1 MEIKIDLH
9 RNNTVSLS
17 KQIYQSIADRISSG
31 LLAKGA
37 RLPSVRSLSKTLN
50 VSMVTV
56 SKAYAMLADDHIIST
71 IQGKGTYVQ
80 SDKLTNRK
88 DHDTDLT
95 SFNWQLYIP
104 DHLPRAQFWWQN
116 ISLAATSQLWLSA
129 SSVHPSLLPE
139 HLISKHISSF
149 ILKTPGILSEYGP
162 VQGDLEF
169 RSAVADYL
177 ISNGISISKNEIIIT
192 NGSQQAINLVAR
204 TFIGA
209 GDIVVMEAPT
219 YTAAIDVFRWQ
230 GATILSVPVDKDG
243 MRIDLLLRLCNTYSP
258 KLIYTIPTY
267 HNPTGTVMSMQRR
280 KELIEIAKEFNCL
293 IVEDDPW
300 REISFEKN
308 PLPPLKSMDTD
319 GHIIYIKG
327 FSKFLSPGCRI
338 GTLAA
343 SGTIL
348 NRLIAAKS
356 NSDLGSPLLTQKA
369 LLPFVQWDFMKKHL
383 KNMNH
388 ILYNRRNLI
397 LKLLKKYMPA
407 TVEWNSPMG
416 GPNIWLTLPSWLS
429 AESLVFEAQND
440 NIAFLTGSTCYSSE
454 PEFNHIRLSF
464 SSLDQEQLENGIIT
478 LSKIVSSFIDKKN
491 AEEYPIV

>member
-1 MEIKIDLH
+1 MDLQIDLN
-9 RNNTVSLS
+9 RNTNISLS

-31 LLAKGA
+31 FLDKGS

-56 SKAYAMLADDHIIST
+56 SKAYSMLAEDNIIST

-80 SDKLTNRK
+80 TENRK
-88 DHDTDLT
+88 IHKNHDVNST
-95 SFNWQLYIP
+95 SLNWQLSIP

-116 ISLAATSQLWLSA
+116 ISLTAKSQLWLSA
-129 SSVHPSLLPE
+129 ASVHGSLLPE
-139 HLISKHISSF
+139 HLISRHISSF
-149 ILKTPGILSEYGP
+149 ILKNPGILSEYGSI
-162 VQGDLEF
+162 QGDLEF
-169 RSAVADYL
+169 RAAIADYL
-177 ISNGISISKNEIIIT
+177 ISSGISISKNEIIVT

-243 MRIDLLLRLCNTYSP
+243 MRIDLLLRLCDTYSP

-280 KELIEIAKEFNCL
+280 KEIIEIAKDFNCL

-300 REISFEKN
+300 REISFEEN
-308 PLPPLKSMDTD
+308 QLPALKSLDTD
-319 GHIIYIKG
+319 GHVIYIKG
-327 FSKFLSPGCRI
+327 FSKFLSPSCRI
-338 GTLAA
+338 GALVA

-348 NRLIAAKS
+348 NRLLAAKS

-369 LLPFVQWDFMKKHL
+369 LLPFVQLNFMKKHL
-383 KNMNH
+383 KSMNY
-388 ILYNRRNLI
+388 ILYKRRNLV
-397 LKLLKKYMPA
+397 LDLLKKHMPD
-407 TVEWNSPMG
+407 TVAWTSPMG
-416 GPNIWLTLPSWLS
+416 GPNIWLTLPAWLS
-429 AESLVFEAQND
+429 AESLVFEAQNN
-440 NIAFLTGSTCYSSE
+440 NIAFLSGSTCYSSE

-464 SSLDQEQLENGIIT
+464 SSLEQEQLENGIKT
-478 LSKIVSSFIDKKN
+478 LSKIVFSFLDK
-491 AEEYPIV
+491 